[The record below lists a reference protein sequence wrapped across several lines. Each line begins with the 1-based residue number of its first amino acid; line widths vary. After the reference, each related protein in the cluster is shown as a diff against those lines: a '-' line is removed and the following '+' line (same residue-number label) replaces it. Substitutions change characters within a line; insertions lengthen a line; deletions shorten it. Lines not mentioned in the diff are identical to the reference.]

1 MNRKPRRNW
10 PAEQTCT
17 RDGCRNKRHK
27 TGEKCRKH
35 YYEEREGPECS
46 IDGCQRPSYSRGW
59 CQPHYY
65 RWSRTGDVE
74 SLGALRD
81 HSAQGTGRSVHPS
94 GYVSLYRPGHPQASQ
109 RGYVAEHRLVMEEV
123 LGRYLTEDESVHHK
137 NGVRDDNRL
146 ENLELWSTSQPYGQ
160 RVEDKI
166 SWAHEIL
173 RKYDGYKKLVPR
185 PQAL

>member
-1 MNRKPRRNW
+1 MKRTPRRNW
-10 PAEQTCT
+10 PDELTCT
-17 RDGCRNKRHK
+17 TQGCFNKILRRGLCK
-27 TGEKCRKH
+27 KH
-35 YYEEREGPECS
+35 YYELKGGRSCS
-46 IDGCQRPSYSRGW
+46 IDECGRPSYARGW

-65 RWSRTGDVE
+65 RWNRTGDVE
-74 SLGALRD
+74 ALGALRD

-94 GYVSLYRPGHPQASQ
+94 GYVYLYRPEHPQATQ
-109 RGYVAEHRLVMEEV
+109 RGYVAEHRLVMEEG

-137 NGVRDDNRL
+137 NGVRDDNRP

-173 RKYDGYKKLVPR
+173 QKYDGYKKLGPEGS
-185 PQAL
+185 